1 MKLVPVDTEFFK
13 VSVDMRFA
21 PERCF
26 AASLGPRKYG
36 ANLKFYC
43 SFHQTFVLESKYW
56 KKYLRWDLT

>member
-1 MKLVPVDTEFFK
+1 MKLVLVDAEFFR

-36 ANLKFYC
+36 PNLKFC
-43 SFHQTFVLESKYW
+43 CTFQQIFVKESKY
-56 KKYLRWDLT
+56 